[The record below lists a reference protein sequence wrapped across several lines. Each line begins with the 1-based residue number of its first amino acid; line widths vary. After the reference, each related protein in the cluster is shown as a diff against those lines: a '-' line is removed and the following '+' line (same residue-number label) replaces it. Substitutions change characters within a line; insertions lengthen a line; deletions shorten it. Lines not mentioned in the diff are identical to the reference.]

1 MLRDLGLVI
10 EQLKN
15 RQGRLDRCMQAMG
28 MPMPRA
34 VLWQKIRAL
43 ERVLPK
49 GVPG

>member
-1 MLRDLGLVI
+1 VLRDLGKAI

-15 RQGRLDRCMQAMG
+15 RQGRLDRCMRALGMCMPQAL
-28 MPMPRA
+28 
-34 VLWQKIRAL
+34 LWQKLRAL